1 MISQLFEIDG
11 LSFQVEA
18 EMSHSS
24 SKDKSECIHPKVT
37 FTLLNNDALGDN
49 LISYL
54 YEMQSICFDYSN
66 HLISEEESLN
76 KKSQI
81 YEKYMIPISFKK
93 YRGTSEKEMMD
104 LVLSLAEQDE
114 RIRIVTLEGSRA
126 NINIP
131 KDEFQ
136 DYDITYFVSDIE
148 PFISNDDWLNQFGNI
163 IMMQKP
169 EDMELFPAEEKGYS
183 YIILFDDYNKIDLTL
198 LPLEELGNYLNDDKL
213 IKIILD
219 KDGRIQQAVVPTD
232 MDYHIRKPS
241 AREYD
246 DCCNEFWNT
255 TTYVIKG
262 LCRKEILFA
271 IDHFNQIVRHELLR
285 MISWKVGIE
294 TGFKLSVGKNYK
306 FIERYISEDLW
317 EKLLS
322 TYRMDSYE
330 NIWEALF
337 LCHQLFRA
345 VSGEVAERLH
355 YAYPEYDRNI
365 TKYTR
370 DMYKK
375 YTGKTGCLDS
385 TYAADIEERREQ

>member
-1 MISQLFEIDG
+1 MFVKANSGTDDKYYIAGHVFRIVSCLNQVLFACNNAYCINEKKAIKLLETFEHKPEKYTEKVNHIFEVLGISLFE
-11 LSFQVEA
+11 
-18 EMSHSS
+18 
-24 SKDKSECIHPKVT
+24 C
-37 FTLLNNDALGDN
+37 
-49 LISYL
+49 
-54 YEMQSICFDYSN
+54 
-66 HLISEEESLN
+66 
-76 KKSQI
+76 
-81 YEKYMIPISFKK
+81 
-93 YRGTSEKEMMD
+93 
-104 LVLSLAEQDE
+104 
-114 RIRIVTLEGSRA
+114 
-126 NINIP
+126 
-131 KDEFQ
+131 
-136 DYDITYFVSDIE
+136 YDMT
-148 PFISNDDWLNQFGNI
+148 
-163 IMMQKP
+163 
-169 EDMELFPAEEKGYS
+169 
-183 YIILFDDYNKIDLTL
+183 
-198 LPLEELGNYLNDDKL
+198 
-213 IKIILD
+213 D
-219 KDGRIQQAVVPTD
+219 KDCRIKRDIVPTD
-232 MDYHIRKPS
+232 IDYHVRKPS

-246 DCCNEFWNT
+246 DCCNEFWNVT
-255 TTYVIKG
+255 PYVIKG

>member
-1 MISQLFEIDG
+1 M
-11 LSFQVEA
+11 
-18 EMSHSS
+18 
-24 SKDKSECIHPKVT
+24 
-37 FTLLNNDALGDN
+37 
-49 LISYL
+49 
-54 YEMQSICFDYSN
+54 
-66 HLISEEESLN
+66 
-76 KKSQI
+76 
-81 YEKYMIPISFKK
+81 
-93 YRGTSEKEMMD
+93 RSEKEMMD

-255 TTYVIKG
+255 TTYVVKG

-355 YAYPEYDRNI
+355 
-365 TKYTR
+365 
-370 DMYKK
+370 
-375 YTGKTGCLDS
+375 
-385 TYAADIEERREQ
+385 